1 MIFQIIKYSIIAI
14 FTYIVYTILEIVIP
28 PFNFPRNIP
37 TIPFYVSFLGAYTN
51 LDQKQIY
58 NIYLREK
65 LEKYGAVKIYFA
77 SRWNILVSKPEYL
90 ITIFKNEDVY
100 AKSGNHI
107 KIPGTVLANY
117 TGDNIISAHGEL
129 WRLYREVVAQSIQFP
144 DFEPIYENT
153 KSLLEMINHA
163 TKESNTIAVT
173 DIVQRYSLQN
183 AGRSI
188 IGVDFKA
195 LGKSP
200 STMHQKI
207 KYVKS
212 QIFDP
217 FYLNFPYFDKFPIPS
232 RLKAKREVDT
242 FRGWFGQNLI
252 DEHSKELTNSGATKL
267 VDAFFAEKLTEQQ
280 YLDNAIILMVAGHE
294 NPLLLMLSL
303 LYVVSKHGDVQE
315 NLRSH
320 AANENEAF
328 LQSVI
333 YETLRMFPPLG
344 QIINRC
350 TTRTTVLG
358 KDIVIPKGTYVGY
371 NNLAT
376 GRDRN
381 IWGPDADEFKPER
394 WGSTI
399 DEINLNYSK
408 AKRSARLPAF
418 HGRKR
423 ACLGEKFALFE
434 VKEFILNIIKTY
446 KVSLDE
452 TWNEKVTPAGPI
464 SPMGLRVKFEKL

>member
-1 MIFQIIKYSIIAI
+1 MIVEILKYLTFAFI
-14 FTYIVYTILEIVIP
+14 TYIIYTIFEIVLP
-28 PFNFPRNIP
+28 PLHFPKSIP

-51 LDQKQIY
+51 LDQSQIY

-77 SRWNILVSKPEYL
+77 SRWNILVSRPEYL
-90 ITIFKNEDVY
+90 VTIFKNEDIY

-107 KIPGTVLANY
+107 KIPGSVLASY

-129 WRLYREVVAQSIQFP
+129 WKLYREVVAQSIQFP
-144 DFEPIYENT
+144 EFEPVYENCE
-153 KSLLEMINHA
+153 KLLDIIKQETCTSPI
-163 TKESNTIAVT
+163 IAVT
-173 DIVQRYSLQN
+173 DILQRFSLQN
-183 AGRSI
+183 TGRAI
-188 IGVDFKA
+188 IGVDFQA
-195 LGKSP
+195 LEKSP
-200 STMHQKI
+200 SVMHQKI
-207 KYVKS
+207 KYVKL
-212 QIFDP
+212 QIFNP

-232 RLKAKREVDT
+232 RLKAKREVDE
-242 FRGWFGQNLI
+242 FRRWYGQKLV
-252 DEHSKELTNSGATKL
+252 DDYRRDLPNSGATKL
-267 VDAFFAEKLTEQQ
+267 VNALLSEKLTEQQ

-303 LYVVSKHGDVQE
+303 LYIVAKHKKIQE
-315 NLRSH
+315 IIRNNS
-320 AANENEAF
+320 NENEAF
-328 LQSVI
+328 LYSVI

-358 KDIVIPKGTYVGY
+358 KDIVIPKGVYVGY

-381 IWGPDADEFKPER
+381 VWGNDADEFKPER
-394 WGSTI
+394 WGSTL

-434 VKEFILNIIKTY
+434 VKEFILCIIRNY
-446 KVSLDE
+446 HVSLDQ
-452 TWNEKVTPAGPI
+452 TWNEKITPAGPV
-464 SPMGLRVKFEKL
+464 SPLGLRVKFEKIK